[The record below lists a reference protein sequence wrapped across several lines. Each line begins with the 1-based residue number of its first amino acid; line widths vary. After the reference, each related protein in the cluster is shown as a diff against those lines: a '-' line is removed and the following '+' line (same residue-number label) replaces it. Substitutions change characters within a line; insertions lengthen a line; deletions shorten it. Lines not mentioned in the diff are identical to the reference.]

1 MELCP
6 SVLKIVF
13 LLIIV
18 LELYENCIKHD
29 DVAEGKICVAEGN
42 V

>member
-6 SVLKIVF
+6 SVLTIVF

-18 LELYENCIKHD
+18 LELYENCTKHD
-29 DVAEGKICVAEGN
+29 GVAEGKICVAEGN